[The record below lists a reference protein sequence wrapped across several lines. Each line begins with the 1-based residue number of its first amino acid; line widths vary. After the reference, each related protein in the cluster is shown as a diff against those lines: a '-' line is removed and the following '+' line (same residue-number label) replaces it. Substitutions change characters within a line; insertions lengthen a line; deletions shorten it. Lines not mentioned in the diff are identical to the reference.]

1 LARQMKRHAGAPQS
15 VTAKAGKF
23 GRISLLLRQFPSAS
37 PRLFLPSGPRGGMK
51 ALFWT
56 AGALATVLVAG
67 DGLAADKKLHD
78 RLTRLKS
85 VPGADHRV
93 IVDTRD
99 HPWRAVGRLNRRT
112 GGHCTAT
119 VIAPKLVLTAAHCL
133 WNKRTRKYLPA
144 VSLHFV
150 AGWQKGEYLF
160 HTKAAQVQTAPEYD
174 PANPT
179 AITSF
184 ANDWALV
191 RLVDDPSPVTGMVAP
206 RALTENEHDKRGSTA
221 GPFVQAGYSAD
232 RRHALTAHDGCP
244 IWGRV
249 KGLTLAVHGCDALPG
264 DSGSPI
270 LKKEPDGTYR
280 LVALHVGYAYDAN
293 RKRGQGLAVP
303 AGSFPQS
310 FR

>member
-1 LARQMKRHAGAPQS
+1 MNAL
-15 VTAKAGKF
+15 
-23 GRISLLLRQFPSAS
+23 IS
-37 PRLFLPSGPRGGMK
+37 M
-51 ALFWT
+51 
-56 AGALATVLVAG
+56 AGALAVLVLAS
-67 DGLAADKKLHD
+67 DILAADKKLHD

-85 VPGADHRV
+85 APGTDHRV
-93 IVDTRD
+93 AVDTRD
-99 HPWRAVGRLNRRT
+99 YPWRAVGRLNRRT

-133 WNKRTRKYLPA
+133 WNKRTRTYLPA

-160 HTKAAQVQTAPEYD
+160 HAKAVKVQTAPKYE
-174 PANPT
+174 PRKPT

-184 ANDWALV
+184 ASDWALV
-191 RLVDDPSPVTGMVAP
+191 TLAEDPSPVTGMVEP
-206 RALTENEHDKRGSTA
+206 RALSGSEYSRMGAAT

-232 RRHALTAHDGCP
+232 KRHVLTAHDGCP

-249 KGLTLAVHGCDALPG
+249 KGLTLALHGCDALPG

-270 LKKEPDGTYR
+270 LKKEPDGSYR

-293 RKRGQGLAVP
+293 KKRGQGLAVP
-303 AGSFPQS
+303 ASSFPS
-310 FR
+310 PGR

>member
-1 LARQMKRHAGAPQS
+1 MRVFAG
-15 VTAKAGKF
+15 TACAWA
-23 GRISLLLRQFPSAS
+23 LLLA
-37 PRLFLPSGPRGGMK
+37 
-51 ALFWT
+51 A
-56 AGALATVLVAG
+56 A

-85 VPGADHRV
+85 APGSDHRV

-144 VSLHFV
+144 MSLHFV

-160 HTKAAQVQTAPEYD
+160 HTKAVAVRTAPKYE
-174 PANPT
+174 PQKPT

-191 RLVDDPSPVTGMVAP
+191 TLADDPSPVTGAVEP
-206 RALTENEHDKRGSTA
+206 RALSGSEYSQKGAAA

-232 RRHALTAHDGCP
+232 KRHVLTAHNGCP

-249 KGLTLAVHGCDALPG
+249 TGLNGGPDPGAAWLRRPARRFRLAD
-264 DSGSPI
+264 
-270 LKKEPDGTYR
+270 
-280 LVALHVGYAYDAN
+280 
-293 RKRGQGLAVP
+293 
-303 AGSFPQS
+303 PQEG
-310 FR
+310 